1 MLLLGRDH
9 QDKNISE
16 QCVCVCVYVL
26 KQQKCLKK
34 HDT

>member
-16 QCVCVCVYVL
+16 QCVCVYVL